1 MGEQALST
9 NTVNS
14 IQSSSDVGGWN
25 NNSARNIR
33 FKYKPLDDIITKESF
48 RYTSIPMPD
57 FEKATT
63 VSAYN
68 GNYNA
73 KNERN
78 AVTFAIEGRPLD
90 TKEGKELIKKSFEKV
105 KQVLKKDYKPD
116 TATITTENGKGGH
129 TGEKHVDDCI
139 LTGVDMVIDQN
150 QGEIVLRFYFTG
162 LLKRSDS

>member
-1 MGEQALST
+1 MPNEPLATSS
-9 NTVNS
+9 VNS
-14 IQSSSDVGGWN
+14 IQGTNDVGGWS

-33 FKYKPLDDIITKESF
+33 FKYKPLEDIITKESF
-48 RYTSIPMPD
+48 RYTSIPLPD

-63 VSAYN
+63 VTAYN

-90 TKEGKELIKKSFEKV
+90 SKEGKDLIKKSFEKV
-105 KQVLKKDYKPD
+105 KEVLKKGYKPD
-116 TATITTENGKGGH
+116 TATITTEDGKGGH
-129 TGEKHVDDCI
+129 TGERHVDDCI

-150 QGEIVLRFYFTG
+150 QGEIVLRYYFTG